1 MINEKFAKKYCK
13 EDISK
18 IKNYDKAIAD
28 TTQVWHCHHMTETW
42 WHCTAKE
49 LIENECYYNRKACE
63 LIFLTPAEHKALH
76 LKNREGLHKGKNHT
90 KVTKQKMSLAHK
102 GKSSWNK
109 GKHHTE
115 ATCIKIGA
123 KSKGRK
129 STLGK
134 TWQTSKFGKGF
145 YEHYG
150 IRRADNI
157 KLYDKEKYYY
167 YKYGKFSWEV
177 E

>member
-1 MINEKFAKKYCK
+1 MINEKLVKKYCK

-28 TTQVWHCHHMTETW
+28 TTKVWHCHHILGEILS
-42 WHCTAKE
+42 KE
-49 LIENECYYNRKACE
+49 QLEAHDFYYNVPACM
-63 LIFLTPAEHKALH
+63 LKFVTSSEHKALH

-90 KVTKQKMSLAHK
+90 ELAKQKMSLAHK

-177 E
+177 K